1 MFRILTIFLLFIYI
15 TPSFCGDCL
24 SYKKDPSV
32 LVDIPKWEK
41 KIIQPTEPMEKLHG
55 NVEANL
61 VNNYD
66 MIVDIMPVENG
77 YCVSLKGIDATIGYD
92 NFIVNVD
99 IEYQENSCAYN
110 AVLHHEDKHIDAYL
124 GIMTEFKS
132 EIHQSLYSAADS
144 VMPIFIESKSD
155 VNAAV
160 EDLNNEF
167 ISHPDLIL
175 LSQKINAAQEIR
187 NQQID
192 NNENNA
198 ELFSCYN

>member
-1 MFRILTIFLLFIYI
+1 MLKTLMIFLSLIYI
-15 TPSFCGDCL
+15 TPAFCGGCL
-24 SYKKDPSV
+24 TYKKNPNI
-32 LVDIPKWEK
+32 LVDVPNWQK
-41 KIIQPTEPMEKLHG
+41 KIVQPSAPLEKLHG

-61 VNNYD
+61 VNNYELV
-66 MIVDIMPVENG
+66 IEVMPVENG

-92 NFIVNVD
+92 NFIVNID
-99 IEYQENSCAYN
+99 MEYEQNSCAYN
-110 AVLHHEDKHIDAYL
+110 AVLNHEDKHIDAYL

-144 VMPIFIESKSD
+144 VMPIFIESEGNVD
-155 VNAAV
+155 AAV

-167 ISHPDLIL
+167 ISHPDLLL

-187 NQQID
+187 NKQID